1 MENAALP
8 RLGLHPDPA
17 PMPLDD
23 RSARRE
29 SHTRSGDLLSGMQ
42 AVEDVENP
50 FVLGRGDP
58 NAAVSHEDVPAA
70 VDSLS
75 GEVHCRRFFAAVFD
89 RVPEQMLNE
98 LEQLRGVSR

>member
-1 MENAALP
+1 MKDAALP
-8 RLGLHPDPA
+8 GLGIHPDPA

-29 SHTRSGDLLSGMQ
+29 SDTRSGDLLSGMQ

-50 FVLGRGDP
+50 FVVGRGDP
-58 NAAVSHEDVPAA
+58 NAVVSHEDVPAA

-75 GEVHCRRFFAAVFD
+75 GEVHCWRFFAAVFD
-89 RVPEQMLNE
+89 RVPDQILNE
-98 LEQLRGVSR
+98 LQQLRGVSR